1 MRCANHP
8 NVETELAC
16 GRCDKPICPRC
27 VIQTPV
33 GGRCRQCAGIRR
45 LPTYHISPAYLARGA
60 AAALAS
66 GAAAGVAWWLVL
78 PYRIGFLGFFGILI
92 ALALGYAVGEAV
104 SRATNRKSGPPLQAL
119 AVGGVIAAYLV
130 RKLLEGAPLVPTDD
144 TFGYV
149 ILVLAALVALGRLR

>member
-8 NVETELAC
+8 NVETELTC
-16 GRCDKPICPRC
+16 GRCEKPICLRC

-45 LPTYHISPAYLARGA
+45 LPTYHISPLYLARGA
-60 AAALAS
+60 GTALAA
-66 GAAAGVAWWLVL
+66 GAAAGAAWWLVL
-78 PYRIGFLGFFGILI
+78 PYRAGIFFGVLI

-119 AVGGVIAAYLV
+119 AAGGVILAYLV
-130 RKLLEGAPLVPTDD
+130 RNLLEGAPLLPRDD
-144 TFGYV
+144 PVGYV